1 MAVPVRPASA
11 RSPPMS
17 GFGRSWRVAVAVALP
32 LMQPGAPD
40 ALLARSSLTPDVRDS
55 AITLVDNTHEAVTEG
70 LDGVRQGEDA
80 ASAEQVPAAE
90 YSDTS
95 PPPPGSTWAPSSQPL
110 GGSKN
115 RRRRSRR
122 WTSRARQHPVHQRLL
137 NRRWTSLAR
146 QRPVHQRL
154 LNRKRTSRARQRPL
168 SRSPP
173 RTRPWSRS
181 RSQSRESPDS
191 GGAAGSPPG
200 PSATGPDRIES
211 TGE

>member
-1 MAVPVRPASA
+1 
-11 RSPPMS
+11 MS

-95 PPPPGSTWAPSSQPL
+95 PPPPGSTWAPEQP
-110 GGSKN
+110 
-115 RRRRSRR
+115 
-122 WTSRARQHPVHQRLL
+122 
-137 NRRWTSLAR
+137 
-146 QRPVHQRL
+146 
-154 LNRKRTSRARQRPL
+154 
-168 SRSPP
+168 
-173 RTRPWSRS
+173 
-181 RSQSRESPDS
+181 
-191 GGAAGSPPG
+191 AAWRVEEPSTPEPEVDE
-200 PSATGPDRIES
+200 PSAAAPSASATPEPEVDEPCAAAPSASATPEPEADEPSAAATPEPLPTPDPTLEPEPEPEPGIA
-211 TGE
+211 